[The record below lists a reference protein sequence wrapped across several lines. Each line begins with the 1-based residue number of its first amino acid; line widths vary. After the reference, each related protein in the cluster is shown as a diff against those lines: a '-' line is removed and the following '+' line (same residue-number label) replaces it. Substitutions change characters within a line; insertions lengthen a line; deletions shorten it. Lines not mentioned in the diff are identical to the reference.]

1 MKMRFALVATI
12 VTSLSL
18 TFAPLYACAA
28 QSAAEHIALG
38 DRDHAAGKSVEALR
52 HYQAAITADANNGE
66 ALWRAS
72 REVVDLGEFDDAR
85 RDSLYKVGEQ
95 FARQAVAASP
105 NSALAHFALAKAIGR
120 HALTLGTRDRVK
132 FAGEVRQE
140 ALESIR
146 IDSINPGALHVMGMW
161 HANIMRLSGISR
173 FLAKN
178 LLGGKTFGEANW
190 DDAAK
195 SLERASALEPDRI
208 THALD
213 LAGVYRDKGDKAKAR
228 EQFQRALGLKAVEYN
243 DKSYQKQ
250 AEKELAEIK

>member
-1 MKMRFALVATI
+1 MKMRFAVVATI
-12 VTSLSL
+12 AASVPL
-18 TFAPLYACAA
+18 TFAPLRAGGA

-38 DRDHAAGKSVEALR
+38 DKDHAAGKAVEAVR
-52 HYQAAITADANNGE
+52 HYQAAIAADAKNGE

-72 REVVDLGEFDDAR
+72 REVVDIGEFDDAR
-85 RDSLYKVGEQ
+85 RDSLYTVGEQ
-95 FARQAVAASP
+95 YARQAVAAAP
-105 NSALAHFALAKAIGR
+105 NSAMAHFALAKAIGR

-140 ALESIR
+140 ALESMR
-146 IDSINPGALHVMGMW
+146 LDSINPGALHVMGMW
-161 HANIMRLSGISR
+161 HANIMRLSGVSR

-190 DDAAK
+190 DAAAK

-213 LAGVYRDKGDKAKAR
+213 LAGVYRDKGDKVKAK
-228 EQFQRALGLKAVEYN
+228 EQYQRALGLKAVEYN
-243 DKSYQKQ
+243 DAKYHQQ
-250 AEKELAEIK
+250 AAKELAGIK